1 MKPVGPKKGK
11 KGEWEGVGG
20 RTKCWKMG
28 EGWRVVLHRKGG
40 GWEPLVSYAPS
51 QVAFPEFRLKLF

>member
-1 MKPVGPKKGK
+1 M
-11 KGEWEGVGG
+11 GEWVGVGG